1 MFFLW
6 GLRPHAPISD
16 EHALRAARARPPAPE
31 FLTGCLWGALP
42 PTPPVGSG
50 ARRETIEPA
59 STPEEEPGKAASGPL
74 SLGERVGVRGTP

>member
-16 EHALRAARARPPAPE
+16 EHALRAARPARPPRMFFVCGGSA
-31 FLTGCLWGALP
+31 

-74 SLGERVGVRGTP
+74 SLGRGLG